1 MAPRSVAALTG
12 TTPRREPAAKD
23 CLMMVVLVAVVAVA
37 VLVALAR
44 LVAEQD
50 LPGRLHHAGAA
61 LRQGLPTEHLPL
73 VMQRPMVTH
82 LC

>member
-23 CLMMVVLVAVVAVA
+23 CLMMVVLAVVVA
-37 VLVALAR
+37 VALAR